1 VATPLLQRGE
11 EKEEKVINKRGSCLT
26 SSIQNKTFGVAMIV
40 AGTCIGAG
48 MLALPVS
55 TAASGFT
62 YSTLA
67 FCFTWIM
74 MMLSALLMLEA
85 SMWYSHDANL
95 ITMMKS
101 TWGTAGAMFTWTI
114 YVLFLY
120 ALMTAYASGASGILG
135 KGLAI
140 IGFPETWGPAILA
153 AIFGVIVYMGAA
165 YVDWVNRFLMI
176 GLFVAYGILVFT
188 IVPKVSPDLLSAGH
202 PKYLWSVGPL
212 LVTSFGF
219 HLSIPSLKSY
229 LEGDAKRLRLAILC
243 GGFIPLVVYLLWE
256 LLILGVI
263 PLHGEESLM
272 GILHGEQ
279 HEGKHAVIELTRILS
294 TTLNNPQVTFFSRVF
309 GLCAILTSFIGV
321 SLGLFDFFADGFKM
335 PKTHKNKMILAVL
348 TFLPPILIAAYYPRF
363 ISALHYAGLFAA
375 VLLIL
380 LPALIVWKGRYGHAK
395 PSHYRVSGGK
405 PLVIGVCLFG
415 VAILALEVLH
425 HLNELPMPSIAS
437 TILLVN
443 LKKSF

>member
-1 VATPLLQRGE
+1 
-11 EKEEKVINKRGSCLT
+11 
-26 SSIQNKTFGVAMIV
+26 MIV

-62 YSTLA
+62 YSTMA

-85 SMWYSHDANL
+85 SLWYKEDANL

-101 TWGTAGAMFTWTI
+101 TWGVSGAIVTWII

-120 ALMTAYASGASGILG
+120 ALMTAYASGAAGILG
-135 KGLAI
+135 KGLALM
-140 IGFPETWGPAILA
+140 GLPETWGPALLA
-153 AIFGVIVYMGAA
+153 VLFGVIVYMGAA
-165 YVDWVNRFLMI
+165 YVDWVNRLMMI
-176 GLFVAYGILVFT
+176 GLFVAYLILVFT
-188 IVPKVSPDLLSAGH
+188 IVPKLSPELLLEGH

-219 HLSIPSLKSY
+219 HLTIPSLKNY
-229 LEGDAKRLRLAILC
+229 LDGDAKRLRLAILV

-263 PLHGEESLM
+263 PLQGESSLLA
-272 GILHGEQ
+272 ILHGEQ
-279 HEGKHAVIELTRILS
+279 QGKHAVIELTQILS
-294 TTLNNPQVTFFSRVF
+294 DMLHNPKVTFFSRLF

-335 PKTHKNKMILAVL
+335 HKTHKNKLILAVL
-348 TFLPPILIAAYYPRF
+348 TFLPPILIAAYCPRF

-375 VLLIL
+375 ILLIL
-380 LPALIVWKGRYGHAK
+380 LPALIVWKGRYGAVK
-395 PSHYRVSGGK
+395 ESHYRVWGGK
-405 PLVIGVCLFG
+405 PLIIAVILFG
-415 VAILALEVLH
+415 VSILALEILH
-425 HLNELPMPSIAS
+425 HLNELPVPMLEQP
-437 TILLVN
+437 L
-443 LKKSF
+443 FE